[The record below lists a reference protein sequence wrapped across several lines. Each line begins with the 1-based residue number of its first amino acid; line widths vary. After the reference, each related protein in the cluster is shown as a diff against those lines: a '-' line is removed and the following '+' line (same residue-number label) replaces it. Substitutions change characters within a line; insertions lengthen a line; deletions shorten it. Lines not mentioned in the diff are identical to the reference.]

1 MVTAVS
7 ACLLGICCRFD
18 GGHRLDERVLK
29 LQEKGKVIP
38 LCPEQLGGLP
48 IPRPPAEIADGSGD
62 DVLDGR
68 TRVVDAEGKDVTP
81 QFLEGAGKA
90 LKIIRESGAEK
101 VILKEKSPSCGV
113 HKTYR
118 DGILVP
124 GKGVLTA
131 LLFREGFEAVSNE
144 DL

>member
-1 MVTAVS
+1 MVTVVS
-7 ACLLGICCRFD
+7 ACLMGIYCRYD

-29 LQEKGKVIP
+29 LQERGKLIP

-48 IPRPPAEIADGSGD
+48 IPRPPAEVVGGLGG

-68 TRVVDAEGKDVTP
+68 AKVVDAEGKDVTP
-81 QFLEGAGKA
+81 QFLEGAKKA
-90 LKIIRESGAEK
+90 LKIIEESGAEK
-101 VILKEKSPSCGV
+101 VIMKEKSPSCGV
-113 HKTYR
+113 HKIYR
-118 DGILVP
+118 NGVIVP

-131 LLFREGFEAVSNE
+131 LLFREGIEVISNE

>member
-1 MVTAVS
+1 MVTVAS
-7 ACLLGICCRFD
+7 ACLAGICCRFD

-29 LQEKGKVIP
+29 LQERGKLIP

-48 IPRPPAEIADGSGD
+48 IPRPPAEITGGDGY

-68 TRVVDAEGKDVTP
+68 ARVVGAEGKDVTRH
-81 QFLEGAGKA
+81 FLEGAQKV
-90 LKIIRESGAEK
+90 LKIIKESGAEE

-113 HKTYR
+113 HKIYR
-118 DGILVP
+118 NGVIVP
-124 GKGVLTA
+124 GKGVLAA
-131 LLFREGFEAVSNE
+131 LLFREGIEVISNE

>member
-1 MVTAVS
+1 MTTVVS
-7 ACLLGICCRFD
+7 ACLTGICCRFD
-18 GGHRLDERVLK
+18 GGHRLDERVIK

-48 IPRPPAEIADGSGD
+48 IPRPPAEIVGGDGD
-62 DVLDGR
+62 DILNGR
-68 TRVVDAEGKDVTP
+68 ARVVDAEGKDVTP
-81 QFLEGAGKA
+81 QFLKGAGKA

-101 VILKEKSPSCGV
+101 VIMKEKSPSCGV
-113 HKTYR
+113 HKIYR
-118 DGILVP
+118 NGVIVP

-131 LLFREGFEAVSNE
+131 LLFREGIEVISNE